1 MSKSP
6 KNNIITLPNPH
17 LRERSKKVGLITPQI
32 HEYINQMIEATL
44 DWEASR
50 KHELGIALAAIQIDL
65 KLRIVIIREDFEDKN
80 NKNFTILINPFITKY
95 EGDIIEDYE
104 GCLSIKDIY
113 GKVPRY
119 NKVRVKATD
128 INGKETRLSADGFI
142 ARVLQHEVDHTN
154 GKVFIDHIKDSPK
167 AFYHLDDDGK
177 LTPLNYE
184 KEIANSTILW

>member
-1 MSKSP
+1 MSKTP
-6 KNNIITLPNPH
+6 KDSIITLPNPH
-17 LRERSKKVGLITPQI
+17 LRQRSQKVGVITQQT
-32 HEYINQMIEATL
+32 HNYINQMVAATL

-50 KHELGIALAAIQIDL
+50 NHELGIALAAIQIDL
-65 KLRIVIIREDFEDKN
+65 KLRIIIIREDFEDKN
-80 NKNFTILINPFITKY
+80 NKNFTILINPVITKY
-95 EGDIIEDYE
+95 EGDIVEDYE

-128 INGKETRLSADGFI
+128 INGEETRLSADGFI

-167 AFYHLDDDGK
+167 AFYHLDNDGQ

-184 KEIANSTILW
+184 QEIANSTILW